1 MSVYSNLLSLCDNM
15 EVPPILDS
23 SGDID
28 LRKLLSHVKEKME
41 EVETTKSSTG
51 KKLLPSVMLL
61 ATQYAKLKSKID
73 SNNKSILLFND
84 TLSSINK
91 TLNTTNGRRIKLFKS
106 GDIRRFL
113 EEYENIIEDDQER
126 AFKIENH
133 LRDTAKLAY
142 FAIKKKHT
150 LSWDELKN
158 TLIEKYDP
166 EEGRLSS
173 LEVKQRLR

>member
-1 MSVYSNLLSLCDNM
+1 MG
-15 EVPPILDS
+15 VPPILDS

-28 LRKLLSHVKEKME
+28 LRKLFSHVKKKVE
-41 EVETTKSSTG
+41 EIETTKSSTG

-61 ATQYAKLKSKID
+61 TTQYTKLKSKID

-91 TLNTTNGRRIKLFKS
+91 TLNTTNGRRIKLFKIN
-106 GDIRRFL
+106 DIRRFL
-113 EEYENIIEDDQER
+113 EEYENIIENDQER

-150 LSWDELKN
+150 LS
-158 TLIEKYDP
+158 
-166 EEGRLSS
+166 
-173 LEVKQRLR
+173 